1 MARGN
6 GFYRFLEITLA
17 PYLRFAYR
25 VKVEGLEHFPKQ
37 GPVIVVANHTSFM
50 DSFFVPLCVPRRMV
64 FLAKAEYFES
74 WKTRWFMEALGM
86 IPIKRGVRHQ
96 ADAALQTGVEVLD
109 AGGALGLY
117 PEGTRS
123 PDGRLYRGR
132 TGVARLAL
140 RTGAPVVPIGLIGS
154 RDVQPKDARFPRPR
168 GRVRVKFGRPM
179 SFENYAGRE
188 DDRAVLR
195 AITDE
200 IMGEILSLT
209 GQTYVDRY
217 VPRGPGGDGP
227 EPVQPPEPEPRAE
240 QPRETGAQPAG
251 WTPSGPQPAEP
262 PEAGLQQVQ
271 EIVSSGEAMPREEL
285 KAALRWSCC

>member
-25 VKVEGLEHFPKQ
+25 VKVEGLEQFPEH

-74 WKTRWFMEALGM
+74 WKTRWFMEGLGM

-96 ADAALQTGVEVLD
+96 ADAALQAGVEVLE
-109 AGGALGLY
+109 AGGVLGLY

-140 RTGAPVVPIGLIGS
+140 RTGSPVVPIGLIGT
-154 RDVQPKDARFPRPR
+154 REVQPKDARMPRPW
-168 GRVRVKFGRPM
+168 GRVRVRFGRPM
-179 SFENYAGRE
+179 TFAEHAGRQ

-195 AITDE
+195 AVTDAV
-200 IMGEILSLT
+200 MAEILSLT

-217 VPRGPGGDGP
+217 VPRGPGGGGP
-227 EPVQPPEPEPRAE
+227 EPVQPEAVDT
-240 QPRETGAQPAG
+240 RETGPER
-251 WTPSGPQPAEP
+251 AEP
-262 PEAGLQQVQ
+262 PEAGLQRAEQIRPSVQ
-271 EIVSSGEAMPREEL
+271 GMPAEDL
-285 KAALRWSCC
+285 LAGLRWTCH